1 VIAFKRHDSG
11 LLNGL
16 LGRREARSY
25 SGAQGGAIRGQLQ
38 KAGYYRMSQMPI
50 ANEFNNA
57 SVGLPGILRTRTT
70 PDGAC
75 RTSTLRFSGVCN
87 VKVSLIVPVFNEE
100 QAISLFHQ
108 AVRRELKLDR
118 CEVEI
123 VFINDGSTDQTA
135 EQAKALAQVDEQVL
149 LINFSRN
156 FGKEPA
162 LFAGLEYATGD
173 AVIPMDVDL
182 QDPISVIPQLIAEWQ
197 KGADVVLAK
206 RRNRASDS
214 YLKRHSAAMFYH
226 LLNRIAY
233 TRIEENVGDF
243 RLMDRKVVNVIRAL
257 PEHQLFMKGVLSWA
271 GFTSVVVEY
280 ERAGR
285 VAGSSKFNGWKLW
298 NLALEGITSFSTVP
312 LRLWTYIGGGISI
325 FAVLYAVYMVLDK
338 IFFGNNVPGYPSLMT
353 AILFLG
359 GVQLIGIGILGEY
372 VGRIYIEAKHRPRYV
387 VKDVIG
393 GKDRIGL

>member
-1 VIAFKRHDSG
+1 
-11 LLNGL
+11 
-16 LGRREARSY
+16 
-25 SGAQGGAIRGQLQ
+25 
-38 KAGYYRMSQMPI
+38 
-50 ANEFNNA
+50 
-57 SVGLPGILRTRTT
+57 
-70 PDGAC
+70 
-75 RTSTLRFSGVCN
+75 
-87 VKVSLIVPVFNEE
+87 
-100 QAISLFHQ
+100 
-108 AVRRELKLDR
+108 
-118 CEVEI
+118 
-123 VFINDGSTDQTA
+123 
-135 EQAKALAQVDEQVL
+135 L

-182 QDPISVIPQLIAEWQ
+182 QDPISVIPRLIGEWQ

-206 RRNRASDS
+206 RRNRTADS
-214 YLKRHSAAMFYH
+214 YLKRHSASLFYRV
-226 LLNRIAY
+226 LNRIAY

-243 RLMDRKVVNVIRAL
+243 RLMDRKVVDVIRAL

-271 GFTSVVVEY
+271 GFNTVVVEY
-280 ERAGR
+280 ERAER
-285 VAGSSKFNGWKLW
+285 AAGTSKFNGWKLW
-298 NLALEGITSFSTVP
+298 NLALEGVTSFSTVP

-338 IFFGNNVPGYPSLMT
+338 IFFGNSVPGYPSLMT

-387 VKDVIG
+387 VKDIVG
-393 GKDRIGL
+393 GKDRLGI

>member
-1 VIAFKRHDSG
+1 
-11 LLNGL
+11 
-16 LGRREARSY
+16 
-25 SGAQGGAIRGQLQ
+25 
-38 KAGYYRMSQMPI
+38 M
-50 ANEFNNA
+50 
-57 SVGLPGILRTRTT
+57 
-70 PDGAC
+70 
-75 RTSTLRFSGVCN
+75 
-87 VKVSLIVPVFNEE
+87 KVSLIVPVFNEE
-100 QAISLFHQ
+100 QAVELFYR
-108 AVRRELKLDR
+108 AVRRELTLDGV
-118 CEVEI
+118 EFEI
-123 VFINDGSTDQTA
+123 VFINDGSTDRTA
-135 EQAKALAQVDEQVL
+135 EQVTALAQADEQVT

-182 QDPISVIPQLIAEWQ
+182 QDPINVIPLLIEQWQ

-206 RRNRASDS
+206 RRNRSADG

-226 LLNRIAY
+226 LLNRISY

-243 RLMDRKVVNVIRAL
+243 RLMDRKVVDVIRAL

-271 GFTSVVVEY
+271 GFNSVVVEY
-280 ERAGR
+280 ERARR

-298 NLALEGITSFSTVP
+298 NLALEGVTSFSTVP
-312 LRLWTYIGGGISI
+312 LRLWTYVGGCVSI

-338 IFFGNNVPGYPSLMT
+338 VFFGNSVPGYPSLMT

-372 VGRIYIEAKHRPRYV
+372 IGRIYIEAKHRPRYV
-387 VKDVIG
+387 VKDIVG
-393 GKDRIGL
+393 GKVRREL

>member
-1 VIAFKRHDSG
+1 
-11 LLNGL
+11 
-16 LGRREARSY
+16 
-25 SGAQGGAIRGQLQ
+25 
-38 KAGYYRMSQMPI
+38 M
-50 ANEFNNA
+50 
-57 SVGLPGILRTRTT
+57 
-70 PDGAC
+70 
-75 RTSTLRFSGVCN
+75 
-87 VKVSLIVPVFNEE
+87 KVSLIVPVFNEE
-100 QAISLFHQ
+100 QAINLFYQ
-108 AVRRELKLDR
+108 SVRRELKLDP

-182 QDPISVIPQLIAEWQ
+182 QDPISVIPRLIAEWQ

-206 RRNRASDS
+206 RRDRASDS
-214 YLKRHSAAMFYH
+214 YLKRHSAALFYH
-226 LLNRIAY
+226 LLNRISY

-271 GFTSVVVEY
+271 GFTTVVVEY
-280 ERAGR
+280 ERARR
-285 VAGSSKFNGWKLW
+285 VAGSSKFNGWRLW

-312 LRLWTYIGGGISI
+312 LRLWTYIGGAISI

-338 IFFGNNVPGYPSLMT
+338 IFFGNSVPGYPSLMT

-372 VGRIYIEAKHRPRYV
+372 IGRIYIEAKHRPRYV

-393 GKDRIGL
+393 GKDRLGL

>member
-1 VIAFKRHDSG
+1 
-11 LLNGL
+11 
-16 LGRREARSY
+16 
-25 SGAQGGAIRGQLQ
+25 
-38 KAGYYRMSQMPI
+38 M
-50 ANEFNNA
+50 
-57 SVGLPGILRTRTT
+57 
-70 PDGAC
+70 
-75 RTSTLRFSGVCN
+75 
-87 VKVSLIVPVFNEE
+87 KVSLIVPVFNEE
-100 QAISLFHQ
+100 QAISLFYQ
-108 AVRRELKLDR
+108 AVRRELKLDPY
-118 CEVEI
+118 EVEI
-123 VFINDGSTDQTA
+123 VFINDGSTDRTA
-135 EQAKALAQVDEQVL
+135 EQAKALAQADEQVL

-182 QDPISVIPQLIAEWQ
+182 QDPISVIPRLIAEWQ

-206 RRNRASDS
+206 RRDRASDS

-226 LLNRIAY
+226 LLNRISY

-271 GFTSVVVEY
+271 GFTTVVVEY
-280 ERAGR
+280 ERARR
-285 VAGSSKFNGWKLW
+285 VAGSSKFNGWRLW

-338 IFFGNNVPGYPSLMT
+338 IFFGNSVPGYPSLMT

-387 VKDVIG
+387 IKDVIG
-393 GKDRIGL
+393 GKDRVGL

>member
-1 VIAFKRHDSG
+1 
-11 LLNGL
+11 
-16 LGRREARSY
+16 
-25 SGAQGGAIRGQLQ
+25 
-38 KAGYYRMSQMPI
+38 M
-50 ANEFNNA
+50 
-57 SVGLPGILRTRTT
+57 
-70 PDGAC
+70 
-75 RTSTLRFSGVCN
+75 
-87 VKVSLIVPVFNEE
+87 KVSLIVPVFNEE
-100 QAISLFHQ
+100 QAISLFYQ
-108 AVRRELKLDR
+108 AVRRELRLDL
-118 CEVEI
+118 CDVEI

-135 EQAKALAQVDEQVL
+135 EQAKALARADEQVL

-182 QDPISVIPQLIAEWQ
+182 QDPISVIPRLIAEWQ

-206 RRNRASDS
+206 RRDRASDS

-226 LLNRIAY
+226 LLNRISY

-271 GFTSVVVEY
+271 GFTTVVVEY
-280 ERAGR
+280 ERARR
-285 VAGSSKFNGWKLW
+285 VAGRSKFNGWKLW

-312 LRLWTYIGGGISI
+312 LRLWTYIGGAISI

-338 IFFGNNVPGYPSLMT
+338 IFFGNSVPGYPSLMT

-372 VGRIYIEAKHRPRYV
+372 IGRIYIEAKHRPRYV
-387 VKDVIG
+387 IKDIIG
-393 GKDRIGL
+393 GKDRVGL

>member
-1 VIAFKRHDSG
+1 MKI
-11 LLNGL
+11 
-16 LGRREARSY
+16 
-25 SGAQGGAIRGQLQ
+25 
-38 KAGYYRMSQMPI
+38 
-50 ANEFNNA
+50 
-57 SVGLPGILRTRTT
+57 
-70 PDGAC
+70 
-75 RTSTLRFSGVCN
+75 
-87 VKVSLIVPVFNEE
+87 SLIVPVFNEE
-100 QAISLFHQ
+100 QAIGLFYQ
-108 AVRRELKLDR
+108 AVRRELR
-118 CEVEI
+118 FEQGEVEI
-123 VFINDGSTDQTA
+123 VFINDGSSDRTA
-135 EQAKALAQVDEQVL
+135 EEVKALAQMDEQVL

-162 LFAGLEYATGD
+162 LFAGLEHASGD

-182 QDPISVIPQLIAEWQ
+182 QDPISVIPRLIEEWQ

-206 RRNRASDS
+206 RRRRTADS
-214 YLKRHSAAMFYH
+214 FLRRSSAALFYH

-243 RLMDRKVVNVIRAL
+243 RLMDRKVVDVIRTL

-271 GFTSVVVEY
+271 GFTTVVVEY
-280 ERAGR
+280 ERAER
-285 VAGSSKFNGWKLW
+285 VAGKSKFDGWKLW

-338 IFFGNNVPGYPSLMT
+338 IFFGNSVPGYPSLMT

-387 VKDVIG
+387 IKDVIG
-393 GKDRIGL
+393 GKDRLGL

>member
-1 VIAFKRHDSG
+1 
-11 LLNGL
+11 
-16 LGRREARSY
+16 
-25 SGAQGGAIRGQLQ
+25 
-38 KAGYYRMSQMPI
+38 M
-50 ANEFNNA
+50 
-57 SVGLPGILRTRTT
+57 
-70 PDGAC
+70 
-75 RTSTLRFSGVCN
+75 
-87 VKVSLIVPVFNEE
+87 IVPVFNEE

-108 AVRRELKLDR
+108 AVRRELKLDPY
-118 CEVEI
+118 EVEI

-135 EQAKALAQVDEQVL
+135 EQAKALAQVDDQVL

-182 QDPISVIPQLIAEWQ
+182 QDPISVIPRLIAEWQ

-206 RRNRASDS
+206 RRDRASDS
-214 YLKRHSAAMFYH
+214 YLKRHSASLFYH
-226 LLNRIAY
+226 LLNRISY

-271 GFTSVVVEY
+271 GFTTVVVEY
-280 ERAGR
+280 ERARR
-285 VAGSSKFNGWKLW
+285 VAGRSKFNGWKLW

-312 LRLWTYIGGGISI
+312 LRLWTYVGGGISI

-338 IFFGNNVPGYPSLMT
+338 IVFGNSVPGYPSLMT

-372 VGRIYIEAKHRPRYV
+372 IGRIYIEAKHRPRYV
-387 VKDVIG
+387 IKDVIG